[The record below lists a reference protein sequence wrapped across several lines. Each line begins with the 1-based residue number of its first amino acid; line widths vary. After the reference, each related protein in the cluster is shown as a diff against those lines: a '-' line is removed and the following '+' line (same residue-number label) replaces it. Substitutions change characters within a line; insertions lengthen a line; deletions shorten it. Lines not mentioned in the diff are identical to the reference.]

1 MCVADMES
9 STWSLLTCN
18 NLLVTVYLLVGV
30 VTMVT
35 VYLLV
40 GVGGDGT
47 HREGGHGGIK
57 HAITLH
63 VVPGGHGV
71 VCNMNYLIT
80 WSRLQYK
87 LPVNSFIRLAVD
99 V

>member
-9 STWSLLTCN
+9 STWSLLTYN
-18 NLLVTVYLLVGV
+18 NLL
-30 VTMVT
+30 VT

-47 HREGGHGGIK
+47 HRDGGHGGTKHGIK
-57 HAITLH
+57 RHF
-63 VVPGGHGV
+63 VPGGHGV

-80 WSRLQYK
+80 WNRLQYE
-87 LPVNSFIRLAVD
+87 LTYSMESSAI
-99 V
+99 